1 VPTGPSSSSAGRTGV
16 TRSAHVERVL
26 YCLGY
31 IVHCTLY
38 TLVVYLLYSVHPG
51 VGTRVH
57 PSYLRP
63 RRRTQVPGVPLC
75 TWSTSLY
82 LEYLTVPGVHHAA
95 LHGVPS
101 VPSALVHDTLE
112 LPGVHPA
119 VLYYALLHPTPQVR
133 LNRGQEARVPGGTHT
148 RGQEGHR
155 VKGPLQVLLT
165 PDTRHQTPDTRHQ
178 TPDT

>member
-1 VPTGPSSSSAGRTGV
+1 MP
-16 TRSAHVERVL
+16 RVL

-133 LNRGQEARVPGGTHT
+133 LNRGQEARVPGCTHT

-165 PDTRHQTPDTRHQ
+165 PDTRHQTPDT
-178 TPDT
+178 